1 MHFMKPFAAL
11 GSIIIQEGKAN
22 VHLCG
27 HAGRQRRTA
36 ESAQEYTMNRQP
48 RDHALWSWGHTGYYA
63 REARELVEARQNG
76 LRWASAY
83 LKRHLPAAAS
93 TTLTEKEARRAV
105 AAELQFNSWEELS
118 ERVVQ
123 LGEASMEG
131 DALKAAEKAD
141 AEALEKALEKNPD
154 AALAVARGNNTLLE
168 IVVDLDA
175 PFKTKEKMARTLIQ
189 RGAEMSKAL
198 WTNDPQARDLLIEAG
213 ALNESRHPAFLSMK
227 SNMMHADSANA
238 AQDWL
243 DRGVAPVGFWMNAAA
258 GRVESLQRF
267 FQPDRQLLPKA
278 AETRPNLADIGWWEQ
293 TGRSDDSREILGEA
307 LCMALLNG
315 RLNAAQ
321 FLLDQGADAGFAPPG
336 LGGWRPLD
344 FAAYA
349 AFPDDGLPR
358 NEAALLIVDRAGG
371 VNEPD
376 PHWSAAPLT
385 WAAWRGN
392 APLAHALLERGA
404 VPNNAAVW
412 GTTALHYAAQRRDIP
427 LVKALVEAGARLDI
441 RDQENN
447 GAPLDW
453 AGGDSAPEELRALL
467 TESRD

>member
-1 MHFMKPFAAL
+1 
-11 GSIIIQEGKAN
+11 
-22 VHLCG
+22 
-27 HAGRQRRTA
+27 
-36 ESAQEYTMNRQP
+36 MNRQP
-48 RDHALWSWGHTGYYA
+48 RDYALWSWGHADYYA

-83 LKRHLPAAAS
+83 LKRHLPDGAAS
-93 TTLTEKEARRAV
+93 TPLTEKEARRAV
-105 AAELQFNSWEELS
+105 AAELQFNSWKELS
-118 ERVVQ
+118 ERVVH
-123 LGEASMEG
+123 LGEASMKG
-131 DALKAAEKAD
+131 GALQAAENAD
-141 AEALEKALEKNPD
+141 AEALEKALEKNPG
-154 AALAVARGNNTLLE
+154 AALAVARDNNTLLE

-175 PFKTKEKMARTLIQ
+175 PFKTKEKMARALIQ

-198 WTNDPQARDLLIEAG
+198 WTNDLQARDMLIEAG
-213 ALNESRHPAFLSMK
+213 ALNESRKPAFLSMK
-227 SNMMHADSANA
+227 SNMMHADCANA

-243 DRGVAPVGFWMNAAA
+243 NRGVEPVGFWMNAAA
-258 GRVESLQRF
+258 GRVGALQRS
-267 FQPDRQLLPKA
+267 FQPDRQLLPEA

-293 TGRSDDSREILGEA
+293 TGRSDDPREILGEA

-315 RLNAAQ
+315 QLNAAQ

-358 NEAALLIVDRAGG
+358 NDAALLIADRAGG

-376 PHWSAAPLT
+376 SRWNAAPLT
-385 WAAWRGN
+385 WAAWRRN
-392 APLAHALLERGA
+392 APLAYALLERGA
-404 VPNNAAVW
+404 VPDNVAVW

-427 LVKALVEAGARLDI
+427 LVKALMEAGAKLDI
-441 RDQENN
+441 RDKENN

-467 TESRD
+467 T

>member
-1 MHFMKPFAAL
+1 
-11 GSIIIQEGKAN
+11 
-22 VHLCG
+22 
-27 HAGRQRRTA
+27 
-36 ESAQEYTMNRQP
+36 MNRQR

-83 LKRHLPAAAS
+83 LKRHLPDGAAS

-118 ERVVQ
+118 KRVVQ

-131 DALKAAEKAD
+131 SALQAVENAD
-141 AEALEKALEKNPD
+141 AEALEKTLEKNPE
-154 AALAVARGNNTLLE
+154 AALAVVRDNNTLLE

-175 PFKTKEKMARTLIQ
+175 PFKTKEKMARALIQ

-198 WTNDPQARDLLIEAG
+198 WTNDPQMRDLLIEAG
-213 ALNESRHPAFLSMK
+213 ALNESRQPAFLSMK
-227 SNMMHADSANA
+227 SNMMHADCANA

-258 GRVESLQRF
+258 GRIETLQRF
-267 FQPDRQLLPKA
+267 FQPDGHLLPEA

-293 TGRSDDSREILGEA
+293 TGRSDDPRELLGEA

-336 LGGWRPLD
+336 LGGWLPLD

-371 VNEPD
+371 ANDPD
-376 PHWSAAPLT
+376 PHWNAAPLT

-392 APLAHALLERGA
+392 APLAYALLERGA
-404 VPNNAAVW
+404 VPDNVAVW
-412 GTTALHYAAQRRDIP
+412 GTTALHYAAHRRDIP

-467 TESRD
+467 T

>member
-1 MHFMKPFAAL
+1 
-11 GSIIIQEGKAN
+11 
-22 VHLCG
+22 
-27 HAGRQRRTA
+27 
-36 ESAQEYTMNRQP
+36 MNRQP

-83 LKRHLPAAAS
+83 LKRHLPDGAAS
-93 TTLTEKEARRAV
+93 TPLTEKEARRAV

-123 LGEASMEG
+123 LGEASMKG
-131 DALKAAEKAD
+131 GALQAAENAD
-141 AEALEKALEKNPD
+141 AEALEKALEKNPE
-154 AALAVARGNNTLLE
+154 AALAVARDNNTLLE

-175 PFKTKEKMARTLIQ
+175 PFKTKEKMARALIQ

-198 WTNDPQARDLLIEAG
+198 WTNDLQARDMLIEAG
-213 ALNESRHPAFLSMK
+213 ALNESCKPAFLSMK
-227 SNMMHADSANA
+227 SNMMHADCANA

-243 DRGVAPVGFWMNAAA
+243 NRGVEPVGFWMNAAA
-258 GRVESLQRF
+258 GRIEPLQRS
-267 FQPDRQLLPKA
+267 FQPEGQLLPEA

-293 TGRSDDSREILGEA
+293 TGRSDDPREILGEA

-315 RLNAAQ
+315 RLDAAQ

-358 NEAALLIVDRAGG
+358 NDAALLIADRAGG

-376 PHWSAAPLT
+376 SRWNAAPLT
-385 WAAWRGN
+385 WAAWRRN
-392 APLAHALLERGA
+392 APLAYALLERGA
-404 VPNNAAVW
+404 VPDNVAVW

-441 RDQENN
+441 RDKENN

-467 TESRD
+467 T